1 MRYVERVEGA
11 EGVYILDT
19 EQFGLPKYGA
29 LFIVKAPRP
38 AIVETGFSHT
48 VPKVLSALAELQIKP
63 EEVAYI
69 MPTHVHLDHAGGA
82 GFLAEACSRAKVVI
96 HEKGAEH
103 LIDPTKLIESVK
115 RAVGPMFPFYGNV
128 KPIPAD
134 RVIRVRGG
142 ERFDLGDGFLIEA
155 LDAPG
160 HAPHQACFYER
171 KNKALFVGDAVG
183 IYRPFA
189 KDEILLTTPPPGFH
203 LEQSLETLEL
213 LKRLDLNVLCF
224 THWGAHKNP
233 VKLIDGY
240 ANLLKLW
247 VGEIEAA
254 KNKLADDEKVKQYF
268 VDKHGPELA
277 KLYDPLMVRGEI
289 EMNVQG
295 VLLYLK
301 KRGQAG
307 SS

>member
-1 MRYVERVEGA
+1 MSHA
-11 EGVYILDT
+11 ELIEDAKGIFIVDT

-48 VPKVLSALAELQIKP
+48 VPKVLKALAELQIKP

-82 GFLAEACSRAKVVI
+82 GFLADACPRAKVVI
-96 HEKGAEH
+96 HKKGAEH
-103 LIDPTKLIESVK
+103 LIDPTRLIESVK
-115 RAVGPMFPFYGNV
+115 RAVGPMFPFYGEV
-128 KPIPAD
+128 KPIHAD
-134 RVIRVRGG
+134 RVISVRGS
-142 ERFDLGDGFLIEA
+142 EKFDLGDGFLIEV

-171 KNKALFVGDAVG
+171 KNKALFVGDAAG

-224 THWGAHKNP
+224 THWGTHENP
-233 VKLIDGY
+233 VKLLDGY
-240 ANLLKLW
+240 ANLLKSW
-247 VGEIEAA
+247 VAEIEAA
-254 KNKLADDEKVKQYF
+254 KKRLNDDEKVKGYF
-268 VDKHGPELA
+268 VHKHGPELT

-301 KRGQAG
+301 KTRGL
-307 SS
+307 

>member
-1 MRYVERVEGA
+1 MRYTERIEATEGI
-11 EGVYILDT
+11 YILDT

-29 LFIVKAPRP
+29 LYIFKTPRP
-38 AIVETGFSHT
+38 AIIETGFSHT
-48 VPKVLSALAELQIKP
+48 VPKVLSALTELNIKP

-69 MPTHVHLDHAGGA
+69 MPTHVHLDHAGGT
-82 GFLAEACSRAKVVI
+82 GFLAEVCPNAQVVI

-103 LIDPTKLIESVK
+103 LIEPTRLIESVK
-115 RAVGPMFPFYGNV
+115 RATGPMFSYYGEV
-128 KPIPAD
+128 KPIAAD

-142 ERFDLGDGFLIEA
+142 ERFDLGDDFSIGAI
-155 LDAPG
+155 DTPG
-160 HAPHQACFYER
+160 HSPHHACFYER
-171 KNKALFVGDAVG
+171 KNRALFTGDAVG

-189 KDEILLTTPPPGFH
+189 QNEILPTTPPPSFH
-203 LEQSLETLEL
+203 LEQSLETLER
-213 LKRLDLNVLCF
+213 LKRLDLNMLCF

-233 VKLIDGY
+233 AKLFDGY
-240 ANLLKLW
+240 ANLLKSW

-254 KNKLADDEKVKQYF
+254 KKRLSDDEKVKQYF
-268 VDKHGPELA
+268 LDKHGPELS
-277 KLYDPLMVRGEI
+277 KLYDPMMVRGEI

-301 KRGQAG
+301 KRNQAG